1 LEKEKSYMKVF
12 IIAIFVLS
20 VFTCSAKSEKNELLL
35 NRFAQTFPDSTE
47 LSIGIINNGEIEYA
61 GYIKLDGN
69 LTSIQN
75 ENAVFETGSITKIFT
90 GTLLAQLIVDGAVK
104 LDEPIENMLTFS
116 LHNSSFDNSPIT
128 LKELSNHTSGLPE
141 LPENFGDF
149 FSDSGAYKVY
159 NEQILEEYLKNNL
172 ELTCNPGEKYDYSNL
187 GYAILGYLIE
197 KQENSEYEKLVQKY
211 ICNRYDLYSTT
222 TQHKKISDRI
232 VKGRNSSGH
241 AIANKDWGVFK
252 STGGIMSNIT
262 DLIKFVK
269 ANFEKDSILDFQRQ
283 ETFHNQNSGMALGWH
298 TKDIGSDCKWYYHD
312 GRMDG
317 YSSFLYMDVSS
328 QSAIVI
334 LSNVS
339 AQHPDVDNIDKLAFE
354 LMKNEYLDNSNAQC
368 KNAFIEAALKE
379 GWGTSIT
386 ENIINNHTSENS
398 IVGVWTRKN
407 NNQIITRTFTD
418 DFKMQT
424 DFYKD
429 NEIDVWGYY
438 ETTGNQIIF
447 NDIGGEAC
455 YSSGTYEYDISADT
469 LSFKVISDDCDG
481 RQSDLVNK
489 WTRIKK

>member
-1 LEKEKSYMKVF
+1 MKVF
-12 IIAIFVLS
+12 IIAILVPT
-20 VFTCSAKSEKNELLL
+20 VFAFSAKTGKNELLL
-35 NRFAQTFPDSTE
+35 NRFTQTFPDSTE
-47 LSIGIINNGEIEYA
+47 LSIGILNNGEIEYA
-61 GYIKLDGN
+61 GYIKLNGN
-69 LTSIQN
+69 LTPIHI

-90 GTLLAQLIVDGAVK
+90 GTLLAQLIVDGTVK
-104 LDEPIENMLTFS
+104 FDEPIENMLTFP
-116 LHNSSFDNSPIT
+116 LHNSNFDNSKIT

-141 LPENFGDF
+141 LPENFGEF
-149 FSDSGAYKVY
+149 FDDSAIYKVFD
-159 NEQILEEYLKNNL
+159 EQILKDYLKNKL
-172 ELTCNPGEKYDYSNL
+172 ELTCNPGEKYEYSNL

-197 KQENSEYEKLVQKY
+197 EQENSEYEKLLQKY
-211 ICNRYDLYSTT
+211 ICKRYDLHSTT
-222 TQHKKISDRI
+222 TQHKKISERI
-232 VKGRNSSGH
+232 VKGRNPSGH

-252 STGGIMSNIT
+252 SSGGIISSIT
-262 DLIKFVK
+262 DLIKFIK
-269 ANFEKDSILDFQRQ
+269 ANFEEDSILDFQRQ
-283 ETFHNQNSGMALGWH
+283 ETYHNQNTGMAQGWQ
-298 TKDIGSDCKWYYHD
+298 TTDIGSACKWYYHS

-328 QSAIVI
+328 QTAIVI

-339 AQHPDVDNIDKLAFE
+339 AQHPDADNIDKLAFE
-354 LMKNEYLDNSNAQC
+354 LMKNELLDNSKAQC

-379 GWGTSIT
+379 GWGTSII
-386 ENIINNHTSENS
+386 ENILNNDTSENS

-424 DFYKD
+424 DFYKN

-455 YSSGTYEYDISADT
+455 YSSGTYEYNISADT
-469 LSFKVISDDCDG
+469 LSFKVISDDCSG